1 MKKIRLILIIIL
13 SSTAALYAQNFDDA
27 LRYSRVFYGGT
38 SRFLSMGGAFTALGG
53 DISTL
58 SQNPAG
64 IGLFR
69 SSEISVSPQLDHVK
83 TTSDFNAIS
92 SDFRYNFNLNQ
103 AGLVANIIRRDAEPG
118 LVTLNFGYAFTMR
131 SNLNQN
137 GLIRGISNRGSMAD
151 YWADI
156 STGLFKEELYDYVAD
171 ADLALWAGLIDT
183 LPGYSRQYGSI
194 FEYYGDSDV
203 ADYGQTVRRL
213 ISNEGSTSDHSFS
226 IGGNYSNKF
235 YFGLTLGISN
245 IRYTSHYEHLETT
258 GEITPYGLD
267 NFNYALHYENTGR
280 GFSAKLGL
288 IFKPVEAVRL
298 GLAVHSPTMFRINE
312 YVHDNITSAYT
323 DGDKFDFKNEPS
335 RYSYG
340 LTTPVRLLA
349 GLAVQ
354 IGKIGL
360 VSADYELVDY
370 SSALFS
376 ETGDGYDYSLKN
388 EAIRNNLRRTSN
400 IRLGAEMRYNHLYFR
415 GGYGYYGKAFSQDDI
430 NRGLDHQAF
439 SLGTGFREQNIFVDI
454 SFSRLV
460 NSQKYILFQSSA
472 GDAIS
477 HMNVG
482 RNMFTLTLGYRFGY

>member
-1 MKKIRLILIIIL
+1 
-13 SSTAALYAQNFDDA
+13 
-27 LRYSRVFYGGT
+27 
-38 SRFLSMGGAFTALGG
+38 
-53 DISTL
+53 
-58 SQNPAG
+58 
-64 IGLFR
+64 
-69 SSEISVSPQLDHVK
+69 
-83 TTSDFNAIS
+83 
-92 SDFRYNFNLNQ
+92 FNLNQ
-103 AGLVANIIRRDAEPG
+103 AGLVANIIRKDAEPG
-118 LVTLNFGYAFTMR
+118 LVTLNFGYAYTMR

-171 ADLALWAGLIDT
+171 ADLAFWAGLIDT

-298 GLAVHSPTMFRINE
+298 GLAVHSPTMYRINE

-415 GGYGYYGKAFSQDDI
+415 GGYGYYGKAF
-430 NRGLDHQAF
+430 
-439 SLGTGFREQNIFVDI
+439 
-454 SFSRLV
+454 
-460 NSQKYILFQSSA
+460 
-472 GDAIS
+472 
-477 HMNVG
+477 
-482 RNMFTLTLGYRFGY
+482 

>member
-1 MKKIRLILIIIL
+1 MKKLRLILIIIL
-13 SSTAALYAQNFDDA
+13 SSTALLNAQNFDDA
-27 LRYSRVFYGGT
+27 LRYSQIFYGGT
-38 SRFLSMGGAFTALGG
+38 ARFMSMGGAFTALGG

-69 SSEISVSPQLDHVK
+69 SSEVSVTPQLFHVK
-83 TTSDFNAIS
+83 TTSDFNNIS
-92 SDFRYNFNLNQ
+92 SDFLYNFNLSQ
-103 AGLVANIIRRDAEPG
+103 AGLVANIINRNTESG
-118 LVTLNFGYAFTMR
+118 LLTLNFGYTYTMR

-137 GLIRGISNRGSMAD
+137 GLIRGISSRGSMAD

-156 STGLFKEELYDYVAD
+156 STGLFKEELFDFAAD
-171 ADLALWAGLIDT
+171 ADLAYWAGLIDT

-213 ISNEGSTSDHSFS
+213 ISNEGNTTDHSFS
-226 IGGNYSNKF
+226 IGGNYSNKL
-235 YFGLTLGISN
+235 YFGLTMGISS
-245 IRYTSHYEHLETT
+245 ISYISHYEHLETT
-258 GEITPYGLD
+258 GEIAPYGLD

-280 GFSAKLGL
+280 GLSAKLGV
-288 IFKPVEAVRL
+288 IFKPVETVRIGL
-298 GLAVHSPTMFRINE
+298 GVHSPTLYKIDE
-312 YVHDNITSAYT
+312 YIHDNITSAYT
-323 DGDKFDFKNEPS
+323 DGDKFSYKNDPS
-335 RYSYG
+335 RYSYA
-340 LTTPVRLLA
+340 LTTPVRLLS

-360 VSADYELVDY
+360 ISADYELVDY
-370 SSALFS
+370 SASRFS

-388 EAIRNNLRRTSN
+388 EAISKNLRRTNN
-400 IRLGAEMRYNHLYFR
+400 IRLGAEMRHNHLYFR
-415 GGYGYYGKAFSQDDI
+415 GGYGYYGKAFSKGDI
-430 NRGLDHQAF
+430 NRGLDYQTF
-439 SLGTGFREQNIFVDI
+439 SFGAGFREQNIFVDI
-454 SFSRLV
+454 GFSRMT

-477 HMNVG
+477 NMSIG